1 MKNGYG
7 YWLEQ
12 EKYDK
17 VMGQARLQLNGIFEP
32 LRMYGQNVYVDL
44 AIEEVMHIIVQVS
57 KAIRGKDSPI
67 IIRPEYRR
75 NTSQFYD

>member
-12 EKYDK
+12 EKYEK

-32 LRMYGQNVYVDL
+32 LRMYGQGVYADS
-44 AIEEVMHIIVQVS
+44 AIEEVMHIIEQVG
-57 KAIRGKDSPI
+57 KALRGKDAPI
-67 IIRPEYRR
+67 TVRPGYWRKL
-75 NTSQFYD
+75 